1 MTKLPIAILVGA
13 MTIGTCVQAA
23 DQNGQGTQAAPKD
36 CSKLSGKE
44 KDACVQATP
53 AGPVDMQSGTQ
64 KKGKSE
70 IAKDRDQQKEE
81 TQGTANAPAQ
91 ANDAIGKPKERT
103 STGEAQ
109 TGTNAAKA
117 TPSAKTPPP
126 QSKDTVGHPD
136 ARTTT
141 GEAQTGQAPSQS
153 PTRTQ

>member
-1 MTKLPIAILVGA
+1 MNKLPIAILVSA

-23 DQNGQGTQAAPKD
+23 EQNGQATQAKPQD

-44 KDACVQATP
+44 KDKCVQATP

-70 IAKDRDQQKEE
+70 IAKDRDQQKEQ
-81 TQGTANAPAQ
+81 TQGTADAPAQ
-91 ANDAIGKPKERT
+91 ANDAIGQPKERST
-103 STGEAQ
+103 TGEAQ
-109 TGTNAAKA
+109 TGASTAKTA
-117 TPSAKTPPP
+117 PAGKTPPP

-141 GEAQTGQAPSQS
+141 GEAQTGQAPGQN
-153 PTRTQ
+153 PTKTQ

>member
-13 MTIGTCVQAA
+13 MTIGTGVQAA
-23 DQNGQGTQAAPKD
+23 EQNGQSTKVTPQD

-44 KDACVQATP
+44 KDKCVQATP
-53 AGPVDMQSGTQ
+53 AGPVDMQSGAR
-64 KKGKSE
+64 KKGESE

-91 ANDAIGKPKERT
+91 ANDAIGQPKER
-103 STGEAQ
+103 SATGQAQ
-109 TGTNAAKA
+109 TGTDAAKTA
-117 TPSAKTPPP
+117 PSGKTPPA

-141 GEAQTGQAPSQS
+141 GEAQTGQSAGQN